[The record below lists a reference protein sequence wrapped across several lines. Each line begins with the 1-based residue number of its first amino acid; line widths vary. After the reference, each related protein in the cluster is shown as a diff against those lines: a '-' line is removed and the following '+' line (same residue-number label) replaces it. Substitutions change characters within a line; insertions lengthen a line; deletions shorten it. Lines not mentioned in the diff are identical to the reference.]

1 MRRYIV
7 GSLFVLLS
15 CTNELE
21 NNPDAIWD
29 ELITLEVQNRLE
41 AELCHESIE
50 GWSETWSLMEERV
63 LDEVNAYREQGAD
76 CHSEGVFSATDSLSM
91 DARIRCSA
99 RYHSLWMAEN
109 DHFDHSS
116 VGGDLGDDPFERMER
131 TGFAGEPVGENI
143 AQGYESPFQVVAG
156 WMTSDGHCANIM
168 NPYAN
173 VIGIG
178 YFHQQPGSFGHLW
191 TQNFGRVANN

>member
-1 MRRYIV
+1 MKKILI
-7 GSLFVLLS
+7 GILIFTAS
-15 CTNELE
+15 CAHDLE

-29 ELITLEVQNRLE
+29 ELITLEQQNRME
-41 AELCHESIE
+41 AERCHEAVE

-63 LDEVNAYREQGAD
+63 LEEVNVYRSQGAD
-76 CHSEGVFSATDSLSM
+76 CRTEGSFSAADPLTM

-99 RYHSLWMAEN
+99 RYHSLWMGEN
-109 DHFDHSS
+109 DSFDHSS
-116 VGGDLGDDPFERMER
+116 LGGDLGDDPFERMER
-131 TGFAGEPVGENI
+131 TGFAGDPVGENI
-143 AQGYESPFQVVAG
+143 AQGYETPNQVVAG

-178 YFHQQPGSFGHLW
+178 YFYQQPGSFGHLW
-191 TQNFGRVANN
+191 TQNFGRIVGN